1 MSMMLRQERN
11 FRFLDN
17 AQLLKLRTKAMR
29 SGMWFKALQRIDR
42 VLVNLTIKVA
52 SNVRSFTLA
61 KSILTI
67 TRKLGELLETK
78 LSRTMRAIG
87 FPMARKLSM
96 LAQKWGNKS
105 AQEWVNDM
113 GFVQYLA
120 IMNISGH
127 PLKAE
132 CGMK

>member
-11 FRFLDN
+11 FRFLDK
-17 AQLLKLRTKAMR
+17 ARLLKLRTKAMR
-29 SGMWFKALQRIDR
+29 SGMWFKTLQRIDR

-87 FPMARKLSM
+87 FPIARKISKF
-96 LAQKWGNKS
+96 AQKWGNKS
-105 AQEWVNDM
+105 AKEWASDM

-127 PLKAE
+127 PLKA
-132 CGMK
+132 

>member
-1 MSMMLRQERN
+1 MSMMLWQERN
-11 FRFLDN
+11 FRFLDK

-52 SNVRSFTLA
+52 TNVRSFTLA

-78 LSRTMRAIG
+78 LSRTVRAIG
-87 FPMARKLSM
+87 FPIARKISM
-96 LAQKWGNKS
+96 FAQKWGNKS
-105 AQEWVNDM
+105 AKEWVSDM

-127 PLKAE
+127 PLKA
-132 CGMK
+132 

>member
-1 MSMMLRQERN
+1 MSLMLRQERN
-11 FRFLDN
+11 FRFLDK

-61 KSILTI
+61 ESILTI
-67 TRKLGELLETK
+67 ARKLQELLESKVAHTIRDIGIPMAHK
-78 LSRTMRAIG
+78 LST
-87 FPMARKLSM
+87 

-105 AQEWVNDM
+105 AQEWASNIS
-113 GFVQYLA
+113 FAQYLS
-120 IMNISGH
+120 IMKLNGY
-127 PLKAE
+127 PLTTT
-132 CGMK
+132 CGIK

>member
-1 MSMMLRQERN
+1 
-11 FRFLDN
+11 
-17 AQLLKLRTKAMR
+17 MR

-87 FPMARKLSM
+87 FPIARKISM
-96 LAQKWGNKS
+96 SAQKWGNKR
-105 AQEWVNDM
+105 AKEWVSDM

-127 PLKAE
+127 PLKA
-132 CGMK
+132 